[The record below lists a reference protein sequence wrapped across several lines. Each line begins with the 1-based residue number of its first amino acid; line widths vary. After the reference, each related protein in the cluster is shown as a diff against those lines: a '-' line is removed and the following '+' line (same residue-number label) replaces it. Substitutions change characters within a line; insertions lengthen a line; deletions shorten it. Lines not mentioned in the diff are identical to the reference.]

1 MLFQSLQCIQKTILK
16 LIDSIM
22 RNKENFENDPL
33 IQEAI
38 DRNLISIKKDKITY
52 NINQKKEYVWSDPE
66 EWVRAWTISFLVLRK
81 SYTPKC
87 IRTEVSV
94 PRRTPSDFAD
104 VVVYKDES
112 CRDPYLVIE
121 NKKEGISSSDR
132 KQAIEQL
139 FGNANSL
146 RSPLGLY
153 DNGDESVL
161 YDVLNYPQDERKNN
175 QKGSRDSIPVQ
186 YDNIPQFTYIAGDK
200 ESDIKPIESKQ
211 LEIKIKK
218 SHSIIWAGGK
228 RDPLSAFD
236 EWSKLMLA
244 KVQDE
249 RHTPNGKPR
258 QFQVGT
264 NETYVSVASRI
275 HNLFK
280 SACLADPT
288 FFPETV
294 NISLP
299 DKKVEQ
305 VVRVL
310 QDICITDSS
319 VDNIGKAF
327 EIFFGSVFRGE
338 LGQYFTM
345 RQLARFTVSMLDVN
359 STQYVI
365 DPTCGSGGFLLE
377 VLLQVWNKLDVE
389 YAGRNEL
396 DRIKNDFALNN
407 VYGVEIHEILSR
419 ICKINLLLHHDGHTN
434 IEGDKSCLDIQ
445 FSKERLNIAENNFNV
460 VIGNPPFGDSIR
472 EGDED
477 QLGNNSLSNFEISN
491 GCTQIPSEHIIVE
504 KSVRWLKDDGLLGMV
519 LPDGI
524 LNNQGSVSCKK
535 LRNYLAKNGRIISVV
550 SLPDFA
556 FRKSGAQNKTSILF
570 YKKFSYFER
579 ISFNNSFEL
588 YKSKGFDDDESLE
601 RAIADNNYNV
611 FMAEAHHIGYT
622 PSGVSSEKNDLYRGS
637 NGGIIDENQEG
648 TILGEYRKFKKG
660 LGNYTSS
667 INDCICMD
675 FHSIWISHK
684 SHRLDPKYFL
694 FKVQESQ
701 ILPKGWVKKPVSE
714 LMSRRMELF
723 RPQDYPEDRVDVM
736 TLSQTGDIRHRE
748 AGKGQ
753 NPPEWLGFYFEESTS
768 DWYKAYKG
776 DIVYSSIDLWKGCIS
791 VVGDEFN
798 GAIVTKEYPIY
809 KMTTDEIEPEF
820 LGILFRSRYYQ
831 RAFRAITTGHSNR
844 RRTQQEDFEAIEVIY
859 PADKNEQRKLIKA
872 VLKFKKEQRLYT
884 NKINQAMMEF
894 SDIIDGRIGEIYEQ
908 EIDEN

>member
-1 MLFQSLQCIQKTILK
+1 
-16 LIDSIM
+16 M
-22 RNKENFENDPL
+22 RTRDNFENDPL
-33 IQEAI
+33 ILEAI

-52 NINQKKEYVWSDPE
+52 NIGQKKEYVWSDPE
-66 EWVRAWTISFLVLRK
+66 EWVRAWTISFLVLKK

-87 IRTEVSV
+87 IRTEVTV

-104 VVVYKDES
+104 IVVYKDES
-112 CRDPYLVIE
+112 CRDPFLVVE
-121 NKKEGISSSDR
+121 NKKEGITRNER

-146 RSPLGLY
+146 RAPLGLY
-153 DNGDESVL
+153 DNGEESIF
-161 YDVLNYPQDERKNN
+161 YDVANYSQDERENN
-175 QKGSRDSIPVQ
+175 KKGSRDAVPVQ
-186 YDNIPQFTYIAGDK
+186 YGNIPQFTYIAGDRDN
-200 ESDIKPIESKQ
+200 DIKPVNAKQ
-211 LEIKIKK
+211 IEIKIKK

-264 NETYVSVASRI
+264 NETYVSVATRI
-275 HNLFK
+275 HDLFK
-280 SACLADPT
+280 NACLADPT
-288 FFPETV
+288 FFPDTV
-294 NISLP
+294 KINLP
-299 DKKVEQ
+299 DKKIEQ
-305 VVRVL
+305 VVSVL

-345 RQLARFTVSMLDVN
+345 RQLARFTVCMLDIN
-359 STQYVI
+359 YSQYVI

-389 YAGRNEL
+389 YAGRREL
-396 DRIKNDFALNN
+396 ERIKNDFALNN
-407 VYGVEIHEILSR
+407 VYGIEIHEILAR

-460 VIGNPPFGDSIR
+460 VIGNPPFGDSIK

-477 QLGNNSLSNFEISN
+477 QLGSNSLSNFEISK
-491 GCTQIPSEHIIVE
+491 GSTQIPSEHIIVE
-504 KSVRWLKDDGLLGMV
+504 KSVRWLREDGLLGMV

-524 LNNQGSVSCKK
+524 LNNQGNAACRK
-535 LRNYLAKNGRIISVV
+535 LRNYLAKNGRIIAVI

-570 YKKFSYFER
+570 YKKFNYTER
-579 ISFNNSFEL
+579 NSFNNAFEH
-588 YKSKGFDDDESLE
+588 YTEIDFSEDDALKY
-601 RAIADNNYNV
+601 AISDNNYRV

-622 PSGVSSEKNDLYRGS
+622 PSGALIDSNDLFRGNGS
-637 NGGIIDENQEG
+637 NIDENQDC
-648 TILGEYRKFKKG
+648 TILGEYRRFK
-660 LGNYTSS
+660 TSPDDYVPNFLDCVS
-667 INDCICMD
+667 ID
-675 FHSIWISHK
+675 FYSIWTAHK

-694 FKVQESQ
+694 FKEQESQ
-701 ILPKGWVKKPVSE
+701 ILPEGWIKKPVSE
-714 LMSRRMELF
+714 LMSRRMEQIK
-723 RPQDYPEDRVDVM
+723 PQDNPEERVIVM
-736 TLSQTGDIRHRE
+736 TLSQTGDIRPRE

-753 NPPEWLGFYFEESTS
+753 NPPEWLGLYFEDSPS

-791 VVGDEFN
+791 VVGDEFD

-809 KMTTDEIEPEF
+809 KMETDEIIPEF
-820 LGILFRSRYYQ
+820 LGVLFRSRYYQ

-859 PADKNEQRKLIKA
+859 PEDKEKQRQLINS
-872 VLKFKKEQRLYT
+872 VLKYKKEQLACA
-884 NKINQAMMEF
+884 NKISQSMMEF
-894 SDIIDGRIGEIYEQ
+894 SDIIDGRIGESYEQ
-908 EIDEN
+908 VIDDLQNDSEG